1 MSVSV
6 IGSRGNPP
14 RLSVRSRVSPL
25 VDTRVT
31 TMVLTSLV
39 SCDLSTSN
47 PDVDVATKE
56 EKTYYQLH
64 CLWVLFH
71 SSGRRNINQ
80 PKVFQ
85 ISKKSG
91 QIYVMA
97 IK

>member
-56 EKTYYQLH
+56 KKILLSTTLLMGPVSEE
-64 CLWVLFH
+64 
-71 SSGRRNINQ
+71 
-80 PKVFQ
+80 
-85 ISKKSG
+85 ISTKSLL
-91 QIYVMA
+91 A
-97 IK
+97 KSALLLCK